1 MQEKDIKNK
10 VEKLQKFIKKFLLDT
25 AQKNKNI
32 SIWHKDISDKI
43 LPFATSGKSMRG
55 LLVMLASNKE
65 DNNVLK
71 LATAIELIHSSFLIH
86 DDIMDQDEKRR
97 GEDSIYIKY
106 QKELKNE
113 NSLHYG
119 ISQAICLGDI
129 CMFLAFSVLNQ
140 VNHKNKEKLI
150 SFFMNEVVR
159 VGFGQ
164 MQDVFFSFA
173 KKEPDLVTIIDI
185 HRSKTA
191 RYSISLPIVLGYL
204 LSEDNFDKKVF
215 NQIIEAG
222 EYLGIAFQMKD
233 DDLGIWGDQK
243 TTGKGVLKDVSKN
256 KKTVIRLLL
265 NESVNKKEKVF
276 IDKVFGNDNLKAEE
290 KKELFNLL
298 TKYKIKDRHDKILND
313 YNQKAKNLIAK
324 LPNHYKKILFF
335 IEDFNNQ
342 RIK

>member
-55 LLVMLASNKE
+55 LLVMLSSGKE
-65 DNNVLK
+65 NANVFK
-71 LATAIELIHSSFLIH
+71 VATAIELIHSSFLIH

-119 ISQAICLGDI
+119 ISQAISLGDI
-129 CMFLAFSVLNQ
+129 SLFLAFDLVNQ
-140 VNHKNKEKLI
+140 IDHKNKEKLV
-150 SFFMNEVVR
+150 SFFMHEVVR

-191 RYSISLPIVLGYL
+191 RYSISLPMILGYL
-204 LSEDNFDKKVF
+204 LSDDDFDKKVF

-243 TTGKGVLKDVSKN
+243 STGKGVLKDVSKN

-265 NESVNKKEKVF
+265 NDRVNKKEKVF
-276 IDKVFGNDNLKAEE
+276 IDKVFGNDNLKEE
-290 KKELFNLL
+290 DKKELFNLL
-298 TKYKIKDRHDKILND
+298 TKYNIKDRHDKILND
-313 YNQKAKNLIAK
+313 YNQKAKKLIAK
-324 LPNHYKKILFF
+324 LPNNYKNVLSFV
-335 IEDFNNQ
+335 EDFNNQ